1 VGRLL
6 ERVRDASDDGITI
19 QNEQLQTLRIG
30 DCVRNPLPARHS
42 PPVDVGN
49 RITSTGPHDESVMN
63 RSIGLRSP

>member
-19 QNEQLQTLRIG
+19 QDEQVQTLRIG
-30 DCVRNPLPARHS
+30 DCVRNPLPALPS

-49 RITSTGPHDESVMN
+49 RITSTALMTN
-63 RSIGLRSP
+63 RS